1 MGGQRDAQ
9 SLLDVLRW
17 RARHRPSSAAVGY
30 RQAVLTFADLDRES
44 AALAAALHRLGV
56 QPGDRLALYL
66 QSVPQ
71 VLIAQYAAWKL
82 GAIVVPLNIMFKA
95 SELAYHL
102 ADAGAVGIVCL
113 EEDVPRVLPVAEGA
127 GLKFVISTG
136 ADDYSGESS
145 GSAAAPGPRGDS
157 PLSWRELLAA
167 HRGDPPPFHR
177 PGAGDVAYLHYTSG
191 TTGSPKGAMITHG
204 NIMFNARTYVKLG
217 AIASHDKILAAAP
230 LFHITGT
237 IGHLALGCVAGIP
250 IVLLYRFTPERALEA
265 IETWTTT
272 FTIAAITAYI
282 AMLDHL
288 PGRRRRGMEA
298 FRKTFS
304 GGAPVY
310 PAVVERWEQHTGGY
324 IHNVWGMT
332 ETTSPGTWTPFGVR
346 APVDPDTGALS
357 IGKPVPGTQVRII
370 DADTGQALPPGE
382 VGEIAVRGPHVFAG
396 YWSKP
401 EETRAALQDGWLLT
415 GDLGKMDRDGWV
427 YWIDRKKD
435 LINASGFK
443 VWPREVED
451 VLHQHPAVR
460 EAAVVAAPDAYRGET
475 VKAVVVLHPEHRGR
489 IRAEDIVQFCRERLA
504 AYKYPRVVEFRDELP
519 RNPQGKVLKYLL
531 REDGVRPAAGA

>member
-1 MGGQRDAQ
+1 MGEQRDAQ

-167 HRGDPPPFHR
+167 HRGGIKR
-177 PGAGDVAYLHYTSG
+177 VLI
-191 TTGSPKGAMITHG
+191 PKENERDLEEIPE
-204 NIMFNARTYVKLG
+204 NVKQ
-217 AIASHDKILAAAP
+217 D
-230 LFHITGT
+230 
-237 IGHLALGCVAGIP
+237 
-250 IVLLYRFTPERALEA
+250 LE
-265 IETWTTT
+265 I
-272 FTIAAITAYI
+272 
-282 AMLDHL
+282 H
-288 PGRRRRGMEA
+288 PVRR
-298 FRKTFS
+298 
-304 GGAPVY
+304 
-310 PAVVERWEQHTGGY
+310 
-324 IHNVWGMT
+324 I
-332 ETTSPGTWTPFGVR
+332 
-346 APVDPDTGALS
+346 
-357 IGKPVPGTQVRII
+357 
-370 DADTGQALPPGE
+370 
-382 VGEIAVRGPHVFAG
+382 
-396 YWSKP
+396 
-401 EETRAALQDGWLLT
+401 
-415 GDLGKMDRDGWV
+415 
-427 YWIDRKKD
+427 
-435 LINASGFK
+435 
-443 VWPREVED
+443 ED
-451 VLHQHPAVR
+451 VLELALEQPP
-460 EAAVVAAPDAYRGET
+460 EGFSVASA
-475 VKAVVVLHPEHRGR
+475 
-489 IRAEDIVQFCRERLA
+489 
-504 AYKYPRVVEFRDELP
+504 
-519 RNPQGKVLKYLL
+519 
-531 REDGVRPAAGA
+531 

>member
-250 IVLLYRFTPERALEA
+250 IVLLYRFTPSGPWKPSRRGRPPSPLRPSRP
-265 IETWTTT
+265 TSPCWTTCP
-272 FTIAAITAYI
+272 AAA
-282 AMLDHL
+282 
-288 PGRRRRGMEA
+288 GGGWRR
-298 FRKTFS
+298 S
-304 GGAPVY
+304 
-310 PAVVERWEQHTGGY
+310 
-324 IHNVWGMT
+324 
-332 ETTSPGTWTPFGVR
+332 
-346 APVDPDTGALS
+346 
-357 IGKPVPGTQVRII
+357 GKP
-370 DADTGQALPPGE
+370 
-382 VGEIAVRGPHVFAG
+382 
-396 YWSKP
+396 
-401 EETRAALQDGWLLT
+401 
-415 GDLGKMDRDGWV
+415 
-427 YWIDRKKD
+427 
-435 LINASGFK
+435 
-443 VWPREVED
+443 
-451 VLHQHPAVR
+451 
-460 EAAVVAAPDAYRGET
+460 
-475 VKAVVVLHPEHRGR
+475 
-489 IRAEDIVQFCRERLA
+489 LA
-504 AYKYPRVVEFRDELP
+504 AA
-519 RNPQGKVLKYLL
+519 
-531 REDGVRPAAGA
+531 RPSTRPWWSAGSSTLGGTSTTCGA